1 MKREWTGRGA
11 RMLAFGLTLALGASL
26 AANAALA
33 AQNKTLSANAM
44 AQRQREM
51 ADVVSAMADIEVNL
65 AKLLLASG
73 AQQSVT
79 LLGETAMLAQ
89 HVSSGLSRLPLRY
102 ETASGAMKFAGQ
114 MEDYALALAVQVSVG
129 GMLTSDDEEQIAG
142 LLTACRALN

>member
-102 ETASGAMKFAGQ
+102 
-114 MEDYALALAVQVSVG
+114 
-129 GMLTSDDEEQIAG
+129 
-142 LLTACRALN
+142 